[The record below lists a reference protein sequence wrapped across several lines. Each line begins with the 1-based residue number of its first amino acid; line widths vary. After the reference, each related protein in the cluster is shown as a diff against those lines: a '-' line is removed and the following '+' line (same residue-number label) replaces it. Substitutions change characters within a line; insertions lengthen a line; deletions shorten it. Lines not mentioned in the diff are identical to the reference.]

1 MKIKLLR
8 EYIKGIL
15 AESRIVDFAI
25 DLGQND
31 AYKSGDR
38 DYKLKD
44 ISSGREIKKLF
55 NKHADHTFLSSLDT
69 VHWISK
75 WAGPQAIKNLIG
87 KGRDELSATM
97 SLPGTNFGVYP
108 PGDFGLMINGRITLA
123 SNDMDELYTGAYYDY
138 INADDEEQA
147 KKKQQRKKS
156 SGVNKLPQTR
166 NDYKSFSDRKEMLK
180 SKPELADNFVK
191 SRVQFILDKDTWKP
205 SGSTNEALVDNWKPI
220 GIVSSNSGNSKII
233 ETMFDKDIS
242 KSTGEIKTI
251 LMLAQELNVP
261 VYNMDKSII
270 WISTK

>member
-1 MKIKLLR
+1 MKLLR
-8 EYIKGIL
+8 EYIRKL
-15 AESRIVDFAI
+15 LSESRIVDFAI
-25 DLGQND
+25 DLGQSD

-38 DYKLKD
+38 DTDLKD
-44 ISSGREIKKLF
+44 VTSGREIKKLF
-55 NKHADHTFLSSLDT
+55 NKYADHAFLSSLDT

-75 WAGPQAIKNLIG
+75 WAGPQAIKELIG
-87 KGRDELSATM
+87 QGKDELSATM
-97 SLPGTNFGVYP
+97 SLPGTSFGVYP
-108 PGDFGLMINGRITLA
+108 PGIFGLMINGRITLA

-138 INADDEEQA
+138 VGSDNKEKAEKQ
-147 KKKQQRKKS
+147 QQRKKS

-166 NDYKSFSDRKEMLK
+166 KDYKSFSDKKEMLK
-180 SKPELADNFVK
+180 SKPELADSYVK

-261 VYNMDKSII
+261 IYNMNKSII
-270 WISTK
+270 WLPSR

>member
-1 MKIKLLR
+1 MKLLR
-8 EYIKGIL
+8 EYIRKL
-15 AESRIVDFAI
+15 LSESRIVDFAI
-25 DLGQND
+25 DLGQSKT
-31 AYKSGDR
+31 YKSGDR

-69 VHWISK
+69 VHWVSE
-75 WAGPQAIKNLIG
+75 WNAPQAIKNLIG

-97 SLPGTNFGVYP
+97 SLPGADFGVYP
-108 PGDFGLMINGRITLA
+108 PGKFGFWIKGRITLA
-123 SNDMDELYTGAYYDY
+123 SNDMDELYTGGYYDY

-191 SRVQFILDKDTWKP
+191 SRINFVLDKDTWNP
-205 SGSTNEALVDNWKPI
+205 GGATNEALVDNWKPY
-220 GIVSSNSGNSKII
+220 GIVISNDGMSKYI
-233 ETMFDKDIS
+233 ESMFIKDDDEA
-242 KSTGEIKTI
+242 TGEG
-251 LMLAQELNVP
+251 
-261 VYNMDKSII
+261 KSII
-270 WISTK
+270 MLAKEMNVPIFDINKTIVWLPK